1 MFENLLPR
9 TIDNTYRGYK
19 ATLWLLAL
27 VAAMMITQGL
37 FIIFNG
43 YSIVMSADGIPLE
56 TYPPAAAQ
64 TVVALWA
71 QRGLS
76 RLVISSLCV
85 LVLIRY
91 RSAVPL
97 MFILLVLNYLAGELI
112 FRFVPVARTG
122 TPPGPV
128 VNLVMFTLICIGL
141 VLSLRGRGLRT

>member
-9 TIDNTYRGYK
+9 AIDNTYRGYT
-19 ATLWLLAL
+19 AALWLFSL
-27 VAAMMITQGL
+27 VVAVMVTQGL

-43 YSIVMSADGIPLE
+43 HSVVMSADGIPLE

-76 RLVISSLCV
+76 RLIISSLCV
-85 LVLIRY
+85 LVLVRY

-97 MFILLVLNYLAGELI
+97 MF
-112 FRFVPVARTG
+112 
-122 TPPGPV
+122 
-128 VNLVMFTLICIGL
+128 VMG
-141 VLSLRGRGLRT
+141 